1 VIREQ
6 GAFAVAAALLFA
18 LPANAQRALDN
29 AVTAASDA
37 FGTVVGNQTIGL
49 YSPTSARGFNPT
61 QAQNVRI
68 QGLYFDQQ
76 TTQVDPYLFKGTDMR
91 VGISAQSYAF
101 PSPSGIADLTLR
113 TPGDAA
119 AASIVLDRGPI
130 GEYSVEADT
139 QYPVFKDS
147 LSVGLNL
154 AAAENFDYDYA
165 LESTRRAISLVA
177 RIRPNANTE
186 LIPFYGYTH
195 NFETYLTPIVF
206 SDRVHPL
213 PLFDEQ
219 HLPTQS
225 WTHYGW
231 NQSTAGLIAKVQTN
245 GPWSWRGGLFRSEQ
259 QETQNFNDLWLGLS
273 DEGVLDHVIDGV
285 PARTATSYSGDMRA
299 VRAVSDDSHQS
310 ELTFD
315 VRGRRSTRTF
325 GGDSITELGPIS
337 LYDYSSLPEPTLVFG
352 DQSQDTVQ
360 QTGVG
365 MNYGERWK
373 NRASLSVGLLWTH
386 YSRRLDT
393 PNRPSSSE
401 STHKLLPTVSFSVNT
416 LRAVTFY
423 GSYTRGLEDSPNAP
437 GNAVN
442 RGEPPPATPT
452 WQVDGGVRVAIQ
464 PYLQLLGGAFKV
476 HKGYF
481 SLDTDGRY
489 TQVGDISA
497 QGVESS
503 ATWTGP
509 EGLTIVAGGV
519 WLRPEVK
526 RQIDEQGGT
535 GEVPVGPVPR
545 TLNIN
550 VDYAPA
556 FLRGWGAT
564 AQWKSLSARVETG
577 DNLYRLPPLNT
588 LSVGVRYLF
597 KAFNRG
603 FSARLDV
610 ANVTN
615 ATGLTLTSTYQ
626 AVSQL
631 TRNYTFTFAADL

>member
-1 VIREQ
+1 MTREQ
-6 GAFAVAAALLFA
+6 GAFAVAAALMFA
-18 LPANAQRALDN
+18 LPANAQRARDN

-37 FGTVVGNQTIGL
+37 FGTVVGNQSIGL

-119 AASIVLDRGPI
+119 AASVVLDRGPLS
-130 GEYSVEADT
+130 EYSVEADT
-139 QYPVFKDS
+139 QYPVTKES
-147 LSVGLNL
+147 LSIGLNL

-165 LESTRRAISLVA
+165 LKSTRRAISVVA

-186 LIPFYGYTH
+186 LIPFYSYTH
-195 NFETYLTPIVF
+195 NFERDLTPIVF

-225 WTHYGW
+225 WTSYGW
-231 NQSTAGLIAKVQTN
+231 NQSTGGLIAKLVTK
-245 GPWSWRGGLFRSEQ
+245 GPWSFRGGLFRSEQ
-259 QETQNFNDLWLGLS
+259 QEAQNFNDLWLGLT
-273 DEGVLDHVIDGV
+273 DELVVDHVIDAV
-285 PARTATSYSGDMRA
+285 PARTATSYSADLRA
-299 VRAVSDDSHQS
+299 IRAVSDDTHQR
-310 ELTFD
+310 ELTLD
-315 VRGRRSTRTF
+315 VRGRHVTRTY

-337 LYDYSSLPEPTLVFG
+337 LHDYGSLAEPTLVFD
-352 DQSQDTVQ
+352 DQSKDTVQ

-365 MNYGERWK
+365 MNYGEHWK
-373 NRASLSVGLLWTH
+373 NRASLSLGLLWTH
-386 YSRRLDT
+386 YSRILDT
-393 PNRPSSSE
+393 LNGPSSSE
-401 STHKLLPTVSFSVNT
+401 STSKLLPTVSFAVNT

-452 WQVDGGVRVAIQ
+452 WQVDGGVRVALR
-464 PYLQLLGGAFKV
+464 PDLQLLVGAFKV

-481 SLDTDGRY
+481 SLDRDGRY

-497 QGVESS
+497 RGIESS
-503 ATWTGP
+503 AMWTGP
-509 EGLTIVAGGV
+509 EGLTIVAGAV

-535 GEVPVGPVPR
+535 GDVPVGPVPR
-545 TLNIN
+545 TININ
-550 VDYAPA
+550 VDYAPVY
-556 FLRGWGAT
+556 LQGWGAT
-564 AQWKSLSARVETG
+564 VQWKSLSARVETG

-588 LSVGVRYLF
+588 LNVGVRYLF

-615 ATGLTLTSTYQ
+615 ANGLTLTSTYQ
-626 AVSQL
+626 AIPQL
-631 TRNYTFTFAADL
+631 PRNYTFTFAADL